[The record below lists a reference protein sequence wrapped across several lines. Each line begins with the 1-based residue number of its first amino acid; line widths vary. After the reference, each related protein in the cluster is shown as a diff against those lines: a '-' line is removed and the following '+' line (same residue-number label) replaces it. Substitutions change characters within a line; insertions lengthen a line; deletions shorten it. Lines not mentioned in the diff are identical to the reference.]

1 MPKNPFAC
9 SECHM
14 IIPEESKQS
23 FSLYSN
29 MKKVALVEE
38 LENRDLG
45 KIGKVD
51 ELVERLIKSD
61 YEKLELDELLAKL
74 VECSPQADTKGGK
87 AEIIS
92 KLMTEYSKKYDPKC
106 KHHPSAPV
114 SSDWTGYVV
123 VLDPSRS
130 EIANRLNIEAPGNY
144 ALKVN
149 LR

>member
-1 MPKNPFAC
+1 MSKNPFAC

-23 FSLYSN
+23 FSSYSN
-29 MKKVALVEE
+29 MKKVDLVKE
-38 LENRDLG
+38 LENRDLS
-45 KIGKVD
+45 KVGKVN

-61 YEKLELDELLAKL
+61 HESLELDELKAKL
-74 VECSPQADTKGGK
+74 VECNPKADTNGDK
-87 AEIIS
+87 AVIIS
-92 KLMTEYSKKYDPKC
+92 KLLKEYSKKYDPKC

-130 EIANRLNIEAPGNY
+130 EIANRLNIEVPGNY